1 MGEAVVDAVTSADG
15 TRIAY
20 EQTGGGPP
28 VILVDAAGC
37 FRGFG
42 PMLPLAGLLATDFTV
57 IRYDRRGRGES
68 GDTAPYAVDREIDDL
83 QALIDA
89 VGGSAC
95 VFGFSSG
102 AVLSLRAAMRGLPI
116 RKLALLEPPLELDDS
131 TLTEPEEPDLAAE
144 LTALIDAGRR
154 GDALVHFNASIGV
167 PDEMIDGLRRSAA
180 WPDLERLAHTLVYDC
195 AVTTAVP
202 VDGLRTLATPTLV
215 VNSEQS
221 DERLRGWARQ
231 LEDLLPDAV
240 RREMPGEWHGVPLE
254 DLAPELARFFG
265 TEPRH

>member
-1 MGEAVVDAVTSADG
+1 MTSHVTSADG
-15 TRIAY
+15 TEIAY
-20 EQTGGGPP
+20 DLMGSGPP
-28 VILVDAAGC
+28 VVVAGGIFC
-37 FRGFG
+37 DRRTTQA
-42 PMLPLAGLLATDFTV
+42 LAEQLADTCTV
-57 IRYDRRGRGES
+57 VNFDRRGRGES
-68 GDTAPYAVDREIDDL
+68 GDTTPYAVDREIDDL

-102 AVLSLRAAMRGLPI
+102 AVLALRAAMRGAPI
-116 RKLALLEPPLELDDS
+116 RRLALLEPPLELDDS
-131 TLTEPEEPDLAAE
+131 IQSEPEEPALAAE
-144 LTALIDAGRR
+144 LTALIEAGRR

-167 PDEMIDGLRRSAA
+167 PDEMIDGLRRSEA
-180 WPDLERLAHTLVYDC
+180 WPALERLAHTLVYDC

-215 VNSEQS
+215 VNSAQS

-254 DLAPELARFFG
+254 DLGPELARFFG
-265 TEPRH
+265 TEPRS